1 MTKKPNGKTAGESSS
16 IADLSLA
23 VLRMEQ
29 NMKESLKRMN
39 KKIANLTNLLSKQ
52 NTINTRLANLLEQQA
67 YDRSQESVE
76 RIDSTVA
83 LISHPTHP
91 YFDKKKQKV
100 TDRPQQHSL
109 PLLRWLSRKYRSD
122 NNLPALTD
130 EQTDARLKHVRK
142 IAEGVILYFK
152 HKYALND
159 TATWKSVRLYQKPM
173 IRRLEHEQN
182 VQQGTKR
189 NREGNTQPSNRA
201 TDIADEATRPNLT
214 EEEFQREL
222 ALLENYNFDALS
234 GKERDQGV
242 DSTDSEE
249 DNEDESYNEDD
260 SIAHTSDNG
269 AGNEST
275 SDEDDSDSDGTT
287 SGEDDSDLVVS
298 DEEDSSEPDEPP
310 LKKTYLHKRK
320 PEQMKPVILE
330 AQERRQQHQ

>member
-1 MTKKPNGKTAGESSS
+1 MTKKPNGKTAGESSG

-29 NMKESLKRMN
+29 NMKESSKRMN

-67 YDRSQESVE
+67 
-76 RIDSTVA
+76 
-83 LISHPTHP
+83 
-91 YFDKKKQKV
+91 
-100 TDRPQQHSL
+100 
-109 PLLRWLSRKYRSD
+109 KYRSD

-173 IRRLEHEQN
+173 IRRLEHEVGVYLPLKACVGSWCARIILAKHWQN

-242 DSTDSEE
+242 DSTVSEE

-260 SIAHTSDNG
+260 SVGHTSDNG

-275 SDEDDSDSDGTT
+275 SDEDGSDGGENASDEDDSDSGKSTSDEDDSDSDGST

-298 DEEDSSEPDEPP
+298 DEDSSEPDEPP

-320 PEQMKPVILE
+320 PEQMKPGVDD
-330 AQERRQQHQ
+330 